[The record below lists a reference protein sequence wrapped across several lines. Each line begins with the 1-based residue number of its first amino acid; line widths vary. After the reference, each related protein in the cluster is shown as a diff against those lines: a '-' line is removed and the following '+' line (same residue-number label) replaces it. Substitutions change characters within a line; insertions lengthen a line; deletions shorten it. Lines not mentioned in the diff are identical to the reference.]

1 MHAWTTVVAV
11 AHIQRR
17 EGGGHVL
24 FNRRPRN
31 RVGRRFCRAR
41 VGGAPGVARNAEARV
56 FHRALFGHGYEFDF
70 GAPRVVRAG
79 TRRAFGDARE
89 ELRVARYLR
98 PQRARQR
105 FTRVGDPAFAMRRE
119 LDEFRFARRFFAQ
132 LFGVRVAVPAVA
144 GVLRVGEL
152 GQVDVARVAEE
163 AVVFERV
170 VGDFVAQVVVVAEFF
185 VDFRATEAVVF
196 LKARGRGFFNGRV
209 GDQQDSPGAVVV
221 DRVPADDVVVVAG
234 EHHTAP
240 DRPSSCY
247 AGGGDVGVVVVVH
260 EVFREQPAVV
270 RAGRPRFAFFR
281 ARTVLRR
288 GRVVVVL
295 AVADEARLVVVELRV
310 LDRQVPARVRA
321 RVAERAGFGVGV
333 VEDRVAVAT
342 GADVE
347 VGVRHVVGVDLR
359 VQTGPARVGDE
370 EPVGAEVGRAFLVEL
385 ISRREECASPGAG
398 HLFSGA
404 VAEVEPDL
412 VPAAALAC
420 LEVAHRQVLDAH
432 ALDLEHLDPVAP
444 AVVTFGVFAPQFLV
458 GGVAAARRGAFFGA
472 VDDYPV
478 AVHPADVDAGLF
490 NQHPGPGLAGR
501 RAGGQAVAGFLVV
514 A

>member
-1 MHAWTTVVAV
+1 MGSAGWVSPRRLRRRPGPARAVRKARRAAQQQTPICPVAPALASPSALFAHPAQDRAGRSDRAPVGQPQRRKLRRPGGLAQPLARAFAQERDRAPVRGDDLLVLYARRAQRFLHAAAWMHAWTTVVAV

-209 GDQQDSPGAVVV
+209 GEQQDSPGAVVV

-333 VEDRVAVAT
+333 VEGRVAVAT

-347 VGVRHVVGVDLR
+347 GGGRQVVGVELR
-359 VQTGPARVGDE
+359 R
-370 EPVGAEVGRAFLVEL
+370 
-385 ISRREECASPGAG
+385 C
-398 HLFSGA
+398 
-404 VAEVEPDL
+404 
-412 VPAAALAC
+412 
-420 LEVAHRQVLDAH
+420 
-432 ALDLEHLDPVAP
+432 
-444 AVVTFGVFAPQFLV
+444 
-458 GGVAAARRGAFFGA
+458 
-472 VDDYPV
+472 
-478 AVHPADVDAGLF
+478 
-490 NQHPGPGLAGR
+490 
-501 RAGGQAVAGFLVV
+501 
-514 A
+514 